1 MSGDPGPGRSG
12 KKRHPAKRYTEGA
25 PELTPP
31 PAHTAPFA
39 ELSAASNFSFLRGAS
54 HPDEMVIQAA
64 NLGLSGLV
72 IADRNSFAGIV
83 RAHAAAKKVQEVRP
97 AFQFIPGVRL
107 VPTRPGPTK
116 QADPVE
122 TAPPLVCLPQTRE
135 AYGKLTTLLSHANR
149 RAPKGQCFF
158 ELEDVL
164 AIAGEI
170 IVIVIPPLAPDPDFV
185 QTLARIRTAF
195 GKNCYLA
202 ATRFYGPADQRH
214 LEALSAISAHTGVK
228 LVATQDALYHAP
240 HRRVLHDA
248 VTCIR
253 EHVTLHEAGKRL
265 GANAERHLKG
275 PGEMARL
282 FDGYEEALARS
293 ITIAR
298 RCQFSLDQLQYE
310 YPDEPASS
318 GLSPQAELERLTW
331 KGAHKR
337 YPGGIP
343 DKVEHTLRHELNLI
357 AALDYARYFLTV
369 FDIVRFARSQG
380 ILCQGRGSAANSS
393 VCYVLGITAVN
404 PMEVDL
410 LFERFVSAA
419 RNEPPDI
426 DVDFEHER
434 REEVIQYIYDK
445 YGRHRAGIAA
455 TVITYRARSA
465 IREIGKVLGLTDD
478 VTGALSKMMGHWT
491 AGKAKPALARE
502 AGIDPDDPLIAL
514 AIDLSCEI
522 EGFPR
527 HLSQH
532 VGGFVITRGPLEA
545 VMPIHNAA
553 MADRTFVEW
562 DKDDLDALGML
573 KIDLLA
579 LGMLSCLRKA
589 LQLIEAHHG
598 RALSLATIPRDDGP
612 TYTMIQKADTVGTF
626 QIESRAQMSMLPR
639 LKPANFYDLVIEVA
653 IVRPGPIQGDMV
665 HPYLRR
671 RDGLEPVTY
680 PSKALEGVLGKT
692 LGVPLFQEQAMK
704 IAIVAAGFTAE
715 EADQLRRAM
724 ATFRR
729 NGTIGT
735 FEQRLIDGMI
745 ANGYDRDFAERCFH
759 QIEGFCD
766 YGFPESHAAS
776 FALLAYASA
785 YIKCHYP
792 AAFACALLNSQPM
805 GFYAPAQIVR
815 DAREHGVEARPVDVN
830 LSGWDNHLE
839 DTPHGPA
846 LRLGFRQI
854 KGMKQEAAHALI
866 AARGEGYDSV
876 RSVWLKAGID
886 PGMLETLAG
895 ADAFRSLGLDRRDA
909 LWAVMAIKDQPLP
922 LLLAADDAE
931 REAEADLPA
940 MPLGAHVV
948 YDYLSVRL
956 SLKAHLVS
964 FVRDRLAARKA
975 VPNKNLAG
983 LKSGARVAVGGLVLI
998 RQRPGTA
1005 KGVIFMTLED
1015 ESGVANVIVWPKTY
1029 EKFRKVVLTTRLVL
1043 IKGEVQ
1049 NENGVIHLVADH
1061 LEDLT
1066 PWMADI
1072 PQAQGTK
1079 LRAVATSPA
1088 NPSNHPRNQGD
1099 FAQAI
1104 PKSRDF
1110 H

>member
-1 MSGDPGPGRSG
+1 MSGDPGPRSG
-12 KKRHPAKRYTEGA
+12 KKRHPAKRYTEEA
-25 PELTPP
+25 PILAPP
-31 PAHTAPFA
+31 PHAAPVA
-39 ELSAASNFSFLRGAS
+39 ELCAISNFSFLRGAS
-54 HPDEMVIQAA
+54 HPDEMIIQAA
-64 NLGLSGLV
+64 NLGLSAIA
-72 IADRNSFAGIV
+72 IADRNSFAGVV
-83 RAHAAAKKVQEVRP
+83 RAHAAAKTIQKVRP

-107 VPTRPGPTK
+107 VPTRPGPT
-116 QADPVE
+116 QQSAPVE
-122 TAPPLVCLPQTRE
+122 TGPAMVALPQSRA
-135 AYGKLTTLLSHANR
+135 AYGTLTTLLSRANR
-149 RAPKGQCFF
+149 RAPKGQCYFD
-158 ELEDVL
+158 LEHVL
-164 AIAGEI
+164 EAAGDI
-170 IVIVIPPLAPDPDFV
+170 VVIVIPPDRLDTGFIE
-185 QTLARIRTAF
+185 TLKRLRAAYGRHC
-195 GKNCYLA
+195 NLA
-202 ATRFYGPADQRH
+202 ARRPYGPADQRH
-214 LEALSAISAHTGVK
+214 LQALRQISNRLDVP

-253 EHVTLHEAGKRL
+253 THVTLSQAGKRL
-265 GANAERHLKG
+265 EANAERHLKS
-275 PGEMARL
+275 PAEMARL
-282 FDGYEEALARS
+282 FEGYDDALARS
-293 ITIAR
+293 IEIAR
-298 RCQFSLDQLQYE
+298 SCRFNLDELKYE
-310 YPDEPASS
+310 YPDEPAAS
-318 GLSPQAELERLTW
+318 GLPPQAELERLTW
-331 KGAHKR
+331 KGAQQR
-337 YPGGIP
+337 YPHGVP
-343 DKVEHTLRHELNLI
+343 QKVETTLRHELNLI
-357 AALDYARYFLTV
+357 AGLDYARYFLTV
-369 FDIVRFARSQG
+369 FDIVRFARSQN

-434 REEVIQYIYDK
+434 REEVIQYIYEK

-465 IREIGKVLGLTDD
+465 MREIGKALGLTDD
-478 VTGALSKMMGHWT
+478 ITGALSKMMGHWT
-491 AGKAKPALARE
+491 SGKPKADLARE

-532 VGGFVITRGPLEA
+532 VGGFVITRGPLED

-553 MADRTFVEW
+553 MEGRTFVEW

-589 LQLIEAHHG
+589 LDLIEAHHG
-598 RALSLATIPRDDGP
+598 RAFTLATIPRDDGA
-612 TYTMIQKADTVGTF
+612 TYAMIQKADTLGTF

-671 RDGLEPVTY
+671 RDGLEQVSY
-680 PSKALEGVLGKT
+680 PSKELEGVLAKT

-729 NGTIGT
+729 NGTIGN
-735 FEQRLIDGMI
+735 FEQRLIEGMVN
-745 ANGYDRDFAERCFH
+745 NGYAREFAERCFH
-759 QIEGFCD
+759 QIEGFGD

-815 DAREHGVEARPVDVN
+815 DAREHGVEVCAPDIN

-839 DTPHGPA
+839 DTPSGPA

-854 KGMKQEAAHALI
+854 KGMTEDAAQALT

-876 RSVWLKAGID
+876 RAVWLKSRIEPSA
-886 PGMLETLAG
+886 LETLAQ
-895 ADAFRSLGLDRRDA
+895 ADAFRSIGLDRRDA
-909 LWAVMAIKDQPLP
+909 LWAVMAIKDSPLP
-922 LLLAADDAE
+922 LLAAADEAA

-964 FVRDRLAARKA
+964 FVRPRLEARKV
-975 VPNKNLAG
+975 VPNSRLSR
-983 LKSGARVAVGGLVLI
+983 LKSGTRVAIAGLVLI

-1015 ESGVANVIVWPKTY
+1015 ESGVANVIVWPKTFERY
-1029 EKFRKVVLTTRLVL
+1029 RKLVLTTRLVE
-1043 IKGEVQ
+1043 IRGVVQ
-1049 NENGVIHLVADH
+1049 NENGVVHLVADR

-1066 PWMADI
+1066 GWMADI
-1072 PQAQGTK
+1072 SEADG
-1079 LRAVATSPA
+1079 AVIGKIAASPA
-1088 NPSNHPRNQGD
+1088 NAARHPRDQGD
-1099 FAQAI
+1099 FSRII

>member
-1 MSGDPGPGRSG
+1 MSGDPGPGRAG
-12 KKRHPAKRYTEGA
+12 KKRHPAKRYTEG
-25 PELTPP
+25 PPDLTPP
-31 PAHTAPFA
+31 AAHTQPYA
-39 ELSAASNFSFLRGAS
+39 ELCAASNFSFLRGAS

-72 IADRNSFAGIV
+72 IADRNSFAGVV

-97 AFQFIPGVRL
+97 HFQFIPGVRL

-116 QADPVE
+116 HSDPVE
-122 TAPPLVCLPQTRE
+122 TAPPLVCLPQSRE

-149 RAPKGQCFF
+149 RAPKGRCYF
-158 ELEDVL
+158 ELDDLL

-170 IVIVIPPLAPDPDFV
+170 IVIVIPPPAPDMGFV
-185 QTLARIRTAF
+185 ATLGRIRQAY
-195 GKNCYLA
+195 GQSCYLA
-202 ATRFYGPADQRH
+202 ASRRYGPSDQRR
-214 LEALSAISAHTGVK
+214 LAALSAIARETGVP

-240 HRRVLHDA
+240 HRRVLHDTL
-248 VTCIR
+248 TCIR
-253 EHVTLHEAGKRL
+253 QHVTLAEAGKRL
-265 GANAERHLKG
+265 EANAERHLKSG
-275 PGEMARL
+275 AEMARL
-282 FDGYEEALARS
+282 FHGHEHALARS
-293 ITIAR
+293 IEIAR
-298 RCQFSLDQLQYE
+298 RCRFSLDELKYE
-310 YPDEPASS
+310 YPDEPAASD
-318 GLSPQAELERLTW
+318 LPPQAELERLTW
-331 KGAHKR
+331 KGAHQR
-337 YPGGIP
+337 YPHGIP

-369 FDIVRFARSQG
+369 FDIVRFARSKK

-434 REEVIQYIYDK
+434 REEVIQYIYEK

-465 IREIGKVLGLTDD
+465 IREVGKALGLTDD

-491 AGKAKPALARE
+491 AGKAKPELARE
-502 AGIDPDDPLIAL
+502 AGIDPDDPLVAL

-553 MADRTFVEW
+553 MEGRTFVEF

-589 LQLIEAHHG
+589 LGLIATHHG
-598 RALSLATIPRDDGP
+598 RPMSLATIPRDDGP
-612 TYTMIQKADTVGTF
+612 TYTMIQKADTLGTF
-626 QIESRAQMSMLPR
+626 QVESRAQMSMLPR

-671 RDGLEPVTY
+671 RDGLEPVSY
-680 PSKALEGVLGKT
+680 PSKELEGVLGKT

-729 NGTIGT
+729 NGTIGN

-745 ANGYDRDFAERCFH
+745 KNGYERDFAERCFH
-759 QIEGFCD
+759 QIEGFGD

-776 FALLAYASA
+776 FALLAYASC

-815 DAREHGVEARPVDVN
+815 DAREHGVEVRPIDIN
-830 LSGWDNHLE
+830 LSGWDNRLE

-854 KGMKQEAAHALI
+854 KGMKEDAAHALT

-876 RSVWLKAGID
+876 RAVWLKAGVE
-886 PGMLETLAG
+886 PAMLETLAQ

-922 LLLAADDAE
+922 LLAAVDESA
-931 REAEADLPA
+931 REGEADLPA

-964 FVRDRLAARKA
+964 FVRDRLSARKA
-975 VPNKNLAG
+975 VPAKRLST
-983 LKSGARVAVGGLVLI
+983 LKSGSHIAVAGLVLI

-1029 EKFRKVVLTTRLVL
+1029 EAHRKIVLTTRLVL
-1043 IKGEVQ
+1043 IKGRVQ
-1049 NENGVIHLVADH
+1049 NENGVVHLVADT

-1072 PQAQGTK
+1072 PQAQGTA
-1079 LRAVATSPA
+1079 LGAVAASPA

-1099 FAQAI
+1099 FAKAI